1 MFGRNPPQ
9 PTNVRLVWAD
19 GTEKGVELFYAGRRG
34 GMHRWVVTQQVV
46 LGLENQPVGILIDI
60 LPPKTQ
66 VELEWRR

>member
-1 MFGRNPPQ
+1 
-9 PTNVRLVWAD
+9 
-19 GTEKGVELFYAGRRG
+19 
-34 GMHRWVVTQQVV
+34 MHRWVVTQQVV